1 MTCTEL
7 VFQHSV
13 SQPARQMRFKWPLFM
28 CLSFCLSLSG
38 LAPAQAQ
45 SNWPDKPIRFI
56 VPYTPGGGTDTV
68 TRHLAEKMT
77 QDTQWAFLIDNKPGA
92 GGNIGMDLVAK
103 AKPDGLTIG
112 MGQTSNL
119 AINPAAMGKL
129 PFDASKDFVPVALV
143 AEVPTVLV
151 VRADSAW
158 KNLEDMVK
166 AAKAKPESI
175 KQALA
180 GTGTVGHLA
189 GEMLSKKAN
198 FKVLSVPYKG
208 AAPAITDLLGGQTD
222 YMFATPPSVLGML
235 QGGKLKALAVTS
247 SQRLKVLPTVPT
259 VAEQGYKG
267 FEAVDWKMVVAP
279 ANTPLPILRRLNAAA
294 EKALSSPGFS
304 SQMAA
309 EGSTPLGGSLEKIA
323 AYLKSEQTEWGDLIR
338 EAGIKF
344 D

>member
-1 MTCTEL
+1 MTPSNFEL
-7 VFQHSV
+7 TQLFVKQRRGVLQNFSV
-13 SQPARQMRFKWPLFM
+13 VVLGGLFTVM
-28 CLSFCLSLSG
+28 
-38 LAPAQAQ
+38 AVATQAQ
-45 SNWPDKPIRFI
+45 TQWPEKPIRFI
-56 VPYTPGGGTDTV
+56 VPFTPGGGTDTV
-68 TRHLAEKMT
+68 TRHLAEKIT
-77 QDTQWAFLIDNKPGA
+77 QDTQWSFLIDNKPGA

-103 AKPDGLTIG
+103 AKPDGLTLG

-119 AINPAAMGKL
+119 AINPSAMAKM
-129 PFDASKDFVPVALV
+129 PFDAQEDFVPVALV
-143 AEVPTVLV
+143 AEIPMVLV
-151 VRADSAW
+151 VRTDSAW
-158 KNLEDMVK
+158 KNLDDLIRS
-166 AAKAKPESI
+166 ARAKPESV

-222 YMFATPPSVLGML
+222 YMFSTPQSVLGML
-235 QGGKLKALAVTS
+235 QGGKLRALAVTS
-247 SQRLKVLPTVPT
+247 TQRLKVLPQVPT

-279 ANTPLPILRRLNAAA
+279 ANTPTPVLRRLNAAA
-294 EKALSSPGFS
+294 EKVLNSASFMA
-304 SQMAA
+304 QMAA
-309 EGSTPLGGSLEKIA
+309 EGSTPIGGNLEKIA
-323 AYLKSEQTEWGDLIR
+323 AYLKAEQSEWGDLIR

>member
-1 MTCTEL
+1 MTDRHKVLHNCAATI
-7 VFQHSV
+7 
-13 SQPARQMRFKWPLFM
+13 ARRRCF
-28 CLSFCLSLSG
+28 SLSLFLG
-38 LAPAQAQ
+38 LSWSMVTGANAQTIQ
-45 SNWPDKPIRFI
+45 SNYPDKPIRFI

-68 TRHLAEKMT
+68 TRQLAEKIT
-77 QDTQWAFLIDNKPGA
+77 QETQWAFLIDNKPGA
-92 GGNIGMDLVAK
+92 GGNIGIDLVAK
-103 AKPDGLTIG
+103 AKPDGFTIG

-129 PFDASKDFVPVALV
+129 PFDASKDLVPVALV
-143 AEVPTVLV
+143 AEVPMVMV
-151 VRADSAW
+151 VRADTAW
-158 KNLEDMVK
+158 KNLDDMIK

-222 YMFATPPSVLGML
+222 YMFATPQSVLGML

-247 SQRLKVLPTVPT
+247 SQRLKVLPNVPT

-279 ANTPLPILRRLNAAA
+279 ANTPLPILKRLNAAA
-294 EKALSSPGFS
+294 EKVLGTPGFS
-304 SQMAA
+304 AQMAA

-323 AYLKSEQTEWGDLIR
+323 AYLKSEQTEWGDVIR

>member
-1 MTCTEL
+1 MTPSNFEL
-7 VFQHSV
+7 TQLFVKQRRGFLQNFSV
-13 SQPARQMRFKWPLFM
+13 VVLGGLFTVM
-28 CLSFCLSLSG
+28 
-38 LAPAQAQ
+38 AVATQAQ
-45 SNWPDKPIRFI
+45 TQWPEKPIRFI
-56 VPYTPGGGTDTV
+56 VPFTPGGGTDTV
-68 TRHLAEKMT
+68 TRHLAEKIT
-77 QDTQWAFLIDNKPGA
+77 QDTQWSFLIDNKPGA

-103 AKPDGLTIG
+103 AKPDGLTLG

-119 AINPAAMGKL
+119 AINPSAMAKM
-129 PFDASKDFVPVALV
+129 PFDAQKDFVPVALV
-143 AEVPTVLV
+143 AEIPMVLV
-151 VRADSAW
+151 VRTDSAW
-158 KNLEDMVK
+158 KNLDDLIRS
-166 AAKAKPESI
+166 ARAKPESI

-222 YMFATPPSVLGML
+222 YMFSTPQSVLGML
-235 QGGKLKALAVTS
+235 QGGKLRALAVTS
-247 SQRLKVLPTVPT
+247 TQRLKVLPQVPT

-279 ANTPLPILRRLNAAA
+279 ANTPTPVLRRLNAAA
-294 EKALSSPGFS
+294 EKVLNSASFMA
-304 SQMAA
+304 QMAA
-309 EGSTPLGGSLEKIA
+309 EGSTPIGGNLEKIA
-323 AYLKSEQTEWGDLIR
+323 AYLKAEQSEWGDLIR

>member
-1 MTCTEL
+1 MAVAT
-7 VFQHSV
+7 
-13 SQPARQMRFKWPLFM
+13 
-28 CLSFCLSLSG
+28 
-38 LAPAQAQ
+38 QAQ
-45 SNWPDKPIRFI
+45 TQWPEKPIRFI
-56 VPYTPGGGTDTV
+56 VPFTPGGGTDTV
-68 TRHLAEKMT
+68 TRHLAEKIT
-77 QDTQWAFLIDNKPGA
+77 QDTQWSFLIDNKPGA

-103 AKPDGLTIG
+103 AKPDGLTLG

-119 AINPAAMGKL
+119 AINPSAMAKM
-129 PFDASKDFVPVALV
+129 PFDAQKDFVPVALV
-143 AEVPTVLV
+143 AEIPMVLV
-151 VRADSAW
+151 VRTDSAW
-158 KNLEDMVK
+158 KNLDDLIRS
-166 AAKAKPESI
+166 ARAKPESV

-222 YMFATPPSVLGML
+222 YMFSTPQSVLGML
-235 QGGKLKALAVTS
+235 QGGKLRALAVTS
-247 SQRLKVLPTVPT
+247 TQRLKVLPQVPT

-279 ANTPLPILRRLNAAA
+279 ANTPTPVLRRLNAAA
-294 EKALSSPGFS
+294 EKVLNSASFMA
-304 SQMAA
+304 QMAA
-309 EGSTPLGGSLEKIA
+309 EGSTPIGGNLEKIA
-323 AYLKSEQTEWGDLIR
+323 AYLKAEQSEWGDLIR

>member
-1 MTCTEL
+1 MTPSNFEL
-7 VFQHSV
+7 TQLFVKQRRGVLQNFSVFV
-13 SQPARQMRFKWPLFM
+13 LGGLFTVM
-28 CLSFCLSLSG
+28 
-38 LAPAQAQ
+38 AVATQAQ
-45 SNWPDKPIRFI
+45 TQWPEKPIRFI
-56 VPYTPGGGTDTV
+56 VPFTPGGGTDTV
-68 TRHLAEKMT
+68 TRHLAEKIT
-77 QDTQWAFLIDNKPGA
+77 QDTQWSFLIDNKPGA

-103 AKPDGLTIG
+103 AKPDGLTLG

-119 AINPAAMGKL
+119 AINPSAMAKM
-129 PFDASKDFVPVALV
+129 PFDAQKDFVPVALV
-143 AEVPTVLV
+143 AEIPMVLV
-151 VRADSAW
+151 VRTDSAW
-158 KNLEDMVK
+158 KNLDDLIRS
-166 AAKAKPESI
+166 ARAKPESV

-222 YMFATPPSVLGML
+222 YMFSTPQSVLGML
-235 QGGKLKALAVTS
+235 QGGKLRALAVTS
-247 SQRLKVLPTVPT
+247 TQRLKVLPQVPT

-279 ANTPLPILRRLNAAA
+279 ANTPTPVLRRLNAAA
-294 EKALSSPGFS
+294 EKVLNSASFMA
-304 SQMAA
+304 QMAA
-309 EGSTPLGGSLEKIA
+309 EGSTPIGGNLEKIA
-323 AYLKSEQTEWGDLIR
+323 AYLKAEQSEWGDLIR

>member
-1 MTCTEL
+1 MTPSNFEL
-7 VFQHSV
+7 TQLFVKQRRGLLQNFSV
-13 SQPARQMRFKWPLFM
+13 VVLGGLFTVM
-28 CLSFCLSLSG
+28 
-38 LAPAQAQ
+38 AVATQAQ
-45 SNWPDKPIRFI
+45 TQWPEKPIRFI
-56 VPYTPGGGTDTV
+56 VPFTPGGGTDTV
-68 TRHLAEKMT
+68 TRHLAEKIT
-77 QDTQWAFLIDNKPGA
+77 QDTQWFFLIDNKPGA

-103 AKPDGLTIG
+103 AKPDGLTLG

-119 AINPAAMGKL
+119 AINPSAMAKM
-129 PFDASKDFVPVALV
+129 PFDAQKDFVPVALV
-143 AEVPTVLV
+143 AEIPMVLV
-151 VRADSAW
+151 VRTDSAW
-158 KNLEDMVK
+158 KNLDDLIRS
-166 AAKAKPESI
+166 ARAKPESV

-222 YMFATPPSVLGML
+222 YMFSTPQSVLGML
-235 QGGKLKALAVTS
+235 QGGKLRALAVTS
-247 SQRLKVLPTVPT
+247 TQRLKVLPQVPT

-279 ANTPLPILRRLNAAA
+279 ANTPTPVLRRLNAAA
-294 EKALSSPGFS
+294 EKVLNSASFMA
-304 SQMAA
+304 QMAA
-309 EGSTPLGGSLEKIA
+309 EGSTPIGGNLEKIA
-323 AYLKSEQTEWGDLIR
+323 AYLKAEQSEWGDLIR